1 MMDGGLTFPPGLVH
15 CQASVC
21 TAAILSPLTNLEVL
35 SFRGFIG
42 FREFV
47 EAGGLISY
55 GINLVANWD
64 RIVALVDKILKGEQ
78 VANIPVEFIVL
89 MSGAAVCRRNG

>member
-21 TAAILSPLTNLEVL
+21 TAAILSPLTIRSPQLP
-35 SFRGFIG
+35 GIYG

-64 RIVALVDKILKGEQ
+64 RIVALVDKILKGDAGSQ
-78 VANIPVEFIVL
+78 HTGGVSN
-89 MSGAAVCRRNG
+89 

>member
-35 SFRGFIG
+35 SFRGFTD
-42 FREFV
+42 F
-47 EAGGLISY
+47 ASLWK
-55 GINLVANWD
+55 LAD
-64 RIVALVDKILKGEQ
+64 
-78 VANIPVEFIVL
+78 
-89 MSGAAVCRRNG
+89 